1 MATFEDFLNHLLSP
15 PSWKRTIVVTA
26 IAISSAI
33 AVFNWYYKGVID
45 SLREQVSLS
54 KAQVDAEKAK
64 IPNDKAPP
72 QPTAEIPLPI
82 SIKNE
87 NIQVNHAQDTRTQS
101 HALES
106 ANMRLENEITRLNR
120 EVASITQLREE
131 LAMAKARIKVRGQ
144 LLEEAKKWV
153 REDTKREIEAE
164 LK

>member
-1 MATFEDFLNHLLSP
+1 MTTFEDFLNHLQSP
-15 PSWKRTIVVTA
+15 PSWRQTIVVTA
-26 IAISSAI
+26 IAVSSAI
-33 AVFNWYYKGVID
+33 YASNLYFKGVMD

-72 QPTAEIPLPI
+72 QPTAEIPPPI

-106 ANMRLENEITRLNR
+106 ANMRLENEITRLNKD
-120 EVASITQLREE
+120 ITQLREE
-131 LAMAKARIKVRGQ
+131 LAMAKVHIKARGQ